1 MNHPHH
7 PIAQLCKYF
16 FILLLISSPLASYA
30 EMDHSHHEMDH
41 SHHMAMMKN
50 QDKGFKLSNENF
62 ELTDI
67 ELITSTGDKTT
78 LLKELNTTDPVI
90 LNFIFTTC
98 TAICPIMSGTF
109 AQVNKK
115 LNNKSVKMISIS
127 IDPEFDTPKTLQA
140 YAKKFNANK
149 KWHFY
154 TGSVNNIINIQTSF
168 SDYRGNKM
176 NHEPS
181 TYIRPAKKS
190 KWLKISGFIS
200 AKEIVKLYNKNN

>member
-1 MNHPHH
+1 MNHP
-7 PIAQLCKYF
+7 ILQLCKY
-16 FILLLISSPLASYA
+16 LLIPVLLGIPLTSYA
-30 EMDHSHHEMDH
+30 EMDH

-50 QDKGFKLSNENF
+50 QDKGFKISNETY
-62 ELTDI
+62 ELADI
-67 ELITSTGDKTT
+67 ELITSTGGKTT
-78 LLKELNTTDPVI
+78 LLKELDTTDPVI

-115 LNNKSVKMISIS
+115 LNNKPVKMISIS
-127 IDPEFDTPKTLQA
+127 IDPEFDTPKTLQT

-154 TGSVNNIINIQTSF
+154 TGSTNDIINIQKSF

-176 NHEPS
+176 NHAPN
-181 TYIRPAKKS
+181 TFMRATKDS
-190 KWLKISGFIS
+190 KWIKINGFIS
-200 AKEIVKLYNKNN
+200 SKELVNLYNKNI